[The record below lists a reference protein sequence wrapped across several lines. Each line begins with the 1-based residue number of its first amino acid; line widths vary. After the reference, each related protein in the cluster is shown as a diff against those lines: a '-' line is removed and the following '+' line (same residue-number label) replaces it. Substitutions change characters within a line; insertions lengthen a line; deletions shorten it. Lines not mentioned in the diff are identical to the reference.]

1 MDEKIEKN
9 LKEIKKFLI
18 SEMKRES
25 ANWIE
30 SNGGNY
36 DSQWISFRVVTELH
50 TKKIYFC
57 LKRKRYGGADQ
68 FQLSEIGLSMFRYNY
83 LLRKYVKKFIKNSD
97 LIRRKKFIAN
107 EWNEFVGENKDLN
120 RDRKLE
126 EIGI

>member
-1 MDEKIEKN
+1 MDKKIDKN

-30 SNGGNY
+30 VSGGEY
-36 DSQWISFRVVTELH
+36 DSQWIKFKMLREMHTERV
-50 TKKIYFC
+50 YFN
-57 LKRKRYGGADQ
+57 LKRKRYGGGDK
-68 FQLSEIGLSMFRYNY
+68 FDLSEIGLSMFRYNY
-83 LLRKYVKKFIKNSD
+83 LLRKYVKKFIKNAD
-97 LIRRKKFIAN
+97 VIRRKKFIAN

>member
-1 MDEKIEKN
+1 MDEKVEKN

-30 SNGGNY
+30 VSDGEY
-36 DSQWISFRVVTELH
+36 DSQWIKFKVLREMHTERV
-50 TKKIYFC
+50 YFV
-57 LKRKRYGGADQ
+57 LKRKRYGSGDK
-68 FQLSEIGLSMFRYNY
+68 FELSEIGLSMFRYNY
-83 LLRKYVKKFIKNSD
+83 LFRKYVKKFIKNED
-97 LIRRKKFIAN
+97 VIRRKKFIAN
-107 EWNEFVGENKDLN
+107 EWDEFVGENKDLN

>member
-1 MDEKIEKN
+1 MDEKVEKN

-30 SNGGNY
+30 VSDGEY
-36 DSQWISFRVVTELH
+36 DSQWIKFKVLREMH
-50 TKKIYFC
+50 TKRVYFI
-57 LKRKRYGGADQ
+57 LNRKRYGECK
-68 FQLSEIGLSMFRYNY
+68 FELSEVGLSMFRYNY
-83 LLRKYVKKFIKNSD
+83 LLRMYVKKFIKNAD
-97 LIRRKKFIAN
+97 LIKRKKFIAN
-107 EWNEFVGENKDLN
+107 EWDEFVGENKDLN